1 MKHLHIGLLFMGC
14 AQDNSELATVLER
27 NTEALKSVSVSE
39 PEQIVVDYQIVKT
52 SNADK
57 LQEEVTTLMK
67 EGWQPLG
74 GHQYA
79 LWWTGGSHSHK
90 IKAKY
95 YQQTMVKY
103 GTPNE
108 NRDAPK

>member
-1 MKHLHIGLLFMGC
+1 MKHLLIGLLFMGC
-14 AQDNSELATVLER
+14 AQDNSEITAVLEQ
-27 NTEALKSVSVSE
+27 NTEALKNVSMAE
-39 PEQIVVDYQIVKT
+39 PTVVGYQIVKT
-52 SNADK
+52 SSADK
-57 LQEEVTTLMK
+57 LQEEVTALMG

-79 LWWTGGSHSHK
+79 LRYNPQAHVKYTV
-90 IKAKY
+90 KATY

-108 NRDAPK
+108 NGDDPK